1 MNVRC
6 ICHVFLQNS
15 IECSL
20 FVDDEKHLSIK
31 CIDIYLWKHVLDN
44 ISTDTQCAVSS
55 YILFNRSEKWNLVKW
70 SIIPSVIVCLFLDFE
85 LRVTQQETIRLEFN
99 ISETKLPPS
108 NTFKIFCKIQTTEC
122 VIWFDLLLLHYRL
135 CYFVRSYQLLVPAT
149 ITNNFSSSKYFVS
162 NYSFICYNVSVFH
175 KRASYYNYNLF
186 QLTWWILRLLGKI
199 PSRFSKYIEFM
210 CWKSDQRN

>member
-1 MNVRC
+1 MRC
-6 ICHVFLQNS
+6 ICHVFLQNP

-85 LRVTQQETIRLEFN
+85 LRVTRQETIRLEFN
-99 ISETKLPPS
+99 ISDTKLPP
-108 NTFKIFCKIQTTEC
+108 
-122 VIWFDLLLLHYRL
+122 W
-135 CYFVRSYQLLVPAT
+135 SYQLLLPAT
-149 ITNNFSSSKYFVS
+149 ISNNFSSSKYFVS
-162 NYSFICYNVSVFH
+162 NYSFICYKVSVFH
-175 KRASYYNYNLF
+175 KRASYCNYNLF
-186 QLTWWILRLLGKI
+186 QLTWWWILRLLGKI
-199 PSRFSKYIEFM
+199 PSRLSKYIEFM
-210 CWKSDQRN
+210 CWKGDQRN

>member
-99 ISETKLPPS
+99 ISETKLPRS
-108 NTFKIFCKIQTTEC
+108 NIVMIYYYFIINN
-122 VIWFDLLLLHYRL
+122 VIL
-135 CYFVRSYQLLVPAT
+135 
-149 ITNNFSSSKYFVS
+149 
-162 NYSFICYNVSVFH
+162 
-175 KRASYYNYNLF
+175 
-186 QLTWWILRLLGKI
+186 
-199 PSRFSKYIEFM
+199 
-210 CWKSDQRN
+210 SDHIN

>member
-44 ISTDTQCAVSS
+44 ILTDTQCAVSS

-99 ISETKLPPS
+99 ISETKLPRS
-108 NTFKIFCKIQTTEC
+108 NIVMIYYYFIINNVILSDHINYCYPQRLQIIFLLQNILYPTIHSFVTKCQFSTKGRVTTTTTC
-122 VIWFDLLLLHYRL
+122 
-135 CYFVRSYQLLVPAT
+135 
-149 ITNNFSSSKYFVS
+149 FS
-162 NYSFICYNVSVFH
+162 
-175 KRASYYNYNLF
+175 
-186 QLTWWILRLLGKI
+186 
-199 PSRFSKYIEFM
+199 
-210 CWKSDQRN
+210 

>member
-44 ISTDTQCAVSS
+44 ILTDTQCAVSS

-99 ISETKLPPS
+99 ISETKLPRS
-108 NTFKIFCKIQTTEC
+108 NIVMIYYYFIINNVILSDHINYCYPQRLQIIFLLQIILYPTIHSFVTEC
-122 VIWFDLLLLHYRL
+122 
-135 CYFVRSYQLLVPAT
+135 Q
-149 ITNNFSSSKYFVS
+149 FSTKGRVTTTTT
-162 NYSFICYNVSVFH
+162 C
-175 KRASYYNYNLF
+175 
-186 QLTWWILRLLGKI
+186 
-199 PSRFSKYIEFM
+199 FS
-210 CWKSDQRN
+210 

>member
-99 ISETKLPPS
+99 ISETKLPAS
-108 NTFKIFCKIQTTEC
+108 NI
-122 VIWFDLLLLHYRL
+122 VIWFDLLMLYYDVILSDHINYW
-135 CYFVRSYQLLVPAT
+135 YPQLLQIIFLLQNILYPT
-149 ITNNFSSSKYFVS
+149 IHSFVTKCQFSTKGRVTTTTT
-162 NYSFICYNVSVFH
+162 C
-175 KRASYYNYNLF
+175 
-186 QLTWWILRLLGKI
+186 
-199 PSRFSKYIEFM
+199 FS
-210 CWKSDQRN
+210 

>member
-85 LRVTQQETIRLEFN
+85 LRVTEQKTIRLEFN
-99 ISETKLPPS
+99 ISETKLPPF
-108 NTFKIFCKIQTTEC
+108 NIVNLIYYCCIINI
-122 VIWFDLLLLHYRL
+122 VILWDHTNH
-135 CYFVRSYQLLVPAT
+135 CYPQLLQIIFLLQNILYPT
-149 ITNNFSSSKYFVS
+149 IHSFVTKCQFSTKGRVTTTTT
-162 NYSFICYNVSVFH
+162 C
-175 KRASYYNYNLF
+175 
-186 QLTWWILRLLGKI
+186 
-199 PSRFSKYIEFM
+199 FS
-210 CWKSDQRN
+210 

>member
-44 ISTDTQCAVSS
+44 ISTDTHCAVSS

-99 ISETKLPPS
+99 ISETKLPRS
-108 NTFKIFCKIQTTEC
+108 NIVMIYYYFIINN
-122 VIWFDLLLLHYRL
+122 VIL
-135 CYFVRSYQLLVPAT
+135 
-149 ITNNFSSSKYFVS
+149 
-162 NYSFICYNVSVFH
+162 
-175 KRASYYNYNLF
+175 
-186 QLTWWILRLLGKI
+186 
-199 PSRFSKYIEFM
+199 
-210 CWKSDQRN
+210 SDHIN